1 MFSTG
6 AWSDRFLQ
14 HRPRRHTRGK
24 VGYRHAL
31 YGRPLPGSRDAP
43 IPRDRHTLAAR
54 YFGIA
59 EAELVDELHAGKTLS
74 DVARE
79 HGRTREGLIAAL
91 VRAA

>member
-1 MFSTG
+1 MRSTD
-6 AWSDRFLQ
+6 ARSQEAATRRFQ
-14 HRPRRHTRGK
+14 EIVTHWTEDP
-24 VGYRHAL
+24 
-31 YGRPLPGSRDAP
+31 DAF
-43 IPRDRHTLAAR
+43 IRAAAR